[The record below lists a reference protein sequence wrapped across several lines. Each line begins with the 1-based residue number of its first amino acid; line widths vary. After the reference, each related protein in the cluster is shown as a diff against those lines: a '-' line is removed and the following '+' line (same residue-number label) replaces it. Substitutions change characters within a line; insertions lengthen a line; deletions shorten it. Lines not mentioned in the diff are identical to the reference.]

1 MEQIRV
7 GDLVRVA
14 TGGPQIDGIVGDIPS
29 DSKVV
34 VAVMDPARGP
44 VLRTVR
50 RTALTE
56 RTEAGPDDR
65 SLLLRVRRTP
75 VSARDGARQAARGGP
90 GRAGHTRAATHRPT
104 GR

>member
-1 MEQIRV
+1 MELIHV
-7 GDLVRVA
+7 GDLVNVA

-34 VAVMDPARGP
+34 VAVMGTARGP
-44 VLRTVR
+44 VLRTVP

-56 RTEAGPDDR
+56 RTEEGPDDR
-65 SLLLRVRRTP
+65 GLLLRIRRTHA
-75 VSARDGARQAARGGP
+75 SARSGARQAAGGGP